1 MIEFDPSQIFKLEL
15 FNDQMEIYTNHLKR
29 NAESDTKKEEKM
41 CLNSTFIWWF
51 GKLAQHFP
59 LAFLSLDLMSC
70 LFSIKHLEKCP
81 SYPPGTQTQFL
92 HYHSH
97 HLHLLLT
104 LWNDCIA
111 FILFGDIEKL
121 TRTVQK
127 SMRIIGVE
135 EKCVFRFPLRLATEE
150 ISIFC
155 VSFSRSSQP
164 VPNGPHIQHNFTSN
178 WNVQRMKYERD
189 R

>member
-1 MIEFDPSQIFKLEL
+1 M
-15 FNDQMEIYTNHLKR
+15 N
-29 NAESDTKKEEKM
+29 
-41 CLNSTFIWWF
+41 
-51 GKLAQHFP
+51 
-59 LAFLSLDLMSC
+59 
-70 LFSIKHLEKCP
+70 
-81 SYPPGTQTQFL
+81 PPGTQTQFL

-104 LWNDCIA
+104 LCDDRIA
-111 FILFGDIEKL
+111 FNLVGDIEKL

-178 WNVQRMKYERD
+178 WNVQRVECERD
-189 R
+189 RCLARDECIRRVCIVTNFTRIHRGTVRIYIEFIPSAFDVMEYSLNHCNIPERKKINKKSHEILLNDCVNVNGC